1 MPPMIRFEA
10 YQNALICFIINAF
23 LVTLEEQWLKLYVF
37 FLGNIRYT
45 SINAS
50 FFPKF
55 MFLILI
61 DSRAGQ
67 KCRNY

>member
-1 MPPMIRFEA
+1 MPPLIRFEA

-23 LVTLEEQWLKLYVF
+23 LVALEEQ
-37 FLGNIRYT
+37 FLEQCVLFKNLRYT
-45 SINAS
+45 SVDVSIFLLFK
-50 FFPKF
+50 FF
-55 MFLILI
+55 ILI